1 MNNRKLIAIIQN
13 KISSKQL
20 HRFLLFDFIV
30 LFIAFYWSMLTYP
43 SLDGLY
49 IYVFFM
55 VQLVSWM
62 MLNKLFTIAADLPP
76 SKVALLISIRAWKF
90 GLLSLIP
97 LALTFNLVT
106 YVAETYYPNVNRLF
120 IGSIYMLV
128 FVGAAYFFFFQTIRF
143 IEQYK
148 DC

>member
-1 MNNRKLIAIIQN
+1 MNNRKLIAIMKN
-13 KISSKQL
+13 KVSSKQL

-43 SLDGLY
+43 SLDGMY
-49 IYVFFM
+49 IYEFFM

-62 MLNKLFTIAADLPP
+62 MLNKLFTTAAGLPP
-76 SKVALLISIRAWKF
+76 SKVVLLISISAWKF

-120 IGSIYMLV
+120 IGSIYMLI
-128 FVGAAYFFFFQTIRF
+128 FVGAAYFFFFQIIRF